1 MDTSFLN
8 VAYAILLS
16 ISIELYDYERS
27 WYHAI
32 LIFIL
37 DFVNRKQ
44 ASFDVDRMLIE
55 FVCFCGYRISIFDT
69 KNK

>member
-37 DFVNRKQ
+37 DFVNRN
-44 ASFDVDRMLIE
+44 FDVDRMLIE

-69 KNK
+69 ENK